1 MDELKRYYKK
11 RLERLVN
18 YRDQFDVQRQ
28 GSVFQDCKHL
38 LYSCTVQSFIG
49 LMKIAFE
56 GLSVEPETHN
66 CGIWSREFT
75 YYQLFVN
82 CHNSHEDFTP
92 ILVILFFD
100 FLVLLFKAVTP

>member
-1 MDELKRYYKK
+1 MDELERYNKK

-18 YRDQFDVQRQ
+18 YRDQFDLQRQ

-38 LYSCTVQSFIG
+38 MYSCTVQSFIG

-75 YYQLFVN
+75 L
-82 CHNSHEDFTP
+82 NSPNPIPYLNYLSIFTTHMRTS
-92 ILVILFFD
+92 LQF
-100 FLVLLFKAVTP
+100 